1 MLTVGH
7 GGASAES
14 FLTLVRGAGLE
25 LVTDVRR
32 FPGSRRHPQFSQD
45 ELARSLADG
54 EVGYRWEERLGG
66 RRRSV
71 PDSPNVG
78 LRNASFRAYAD
89 HMRTPEFHSALA
101 QLLEDAGRE
110 ATAAMC
116 AESLWWRCH
125 RRLIADATVL
135 LHGVEV
141 RHVLPDGRQQD
152 HQPTEG
158 AVVEGD
164 VLVYRPPQGAML

>member
-1 MLTVGH
+1 
-7 GGASAES
+7 
-14 FLTLVRGAGLE
+14 
-25 LVTDVRR
+25 VTDVRR
-32 FPGSRRHPQFSQD
+32 FPASRRHPQFSRD

-66 RRRSV
+66 RRHGV

-89 HMRTPEFHSALA
+89 HMRTPEFQGALA
-101 QLLEDAGRE
+101 HLLEDAGRE

-125 RRLIADATVL
+125 RRLIADAAVL

-158 AVVEGD
+158 AVVEDD
-164 VLVYRPPQGAML
+164 VVVYRPPQGALL